1 MSAQHSG
8 ITVQLR
14 KTSDF
19 LKHCGP
25 FMNNQK
31 RLSELFRFHED
42 IYRKV
47 RKSRVRVF
55 VHYKDMTCFLYVMG
69 VFIFFKFCYWVCKHT
84 QVPFLPDC
92 SFKICEIFVDICGDF
107 CGYLRRY
114 LWMSVSFGDNI
125 FVDECIIWRQH
136 ICG

>member
-92 SFKICEIFVDICGDF
+92 SFKICEKFSKISNYIFVSLCYADT
-107 CGYLRRY
+107 
-114 LWMSVSFGDNI
+114 VSFWL
-125 FVDECIIWRQH
+125 FYT
-136 ICG
+136 

>member
-1 MSAQHSG
+1 
-8 ITVQLR
+8 
-14 KTSDF
+14 
-19 LKHCGP
+19 
-25 FMNNQK
+25 MNNQK

-55 VHYKDMTCFLYVMG
+55 VHYKNMTCFLNVMG

-92 SFKICEIFVDICGDF
+92 SFKICEKFSKISNYIFVSLCYADT
-107 CGYLRRY
+107 
-114 LWMSVSFGDNI
+114 VSFWL
-125 FVDECIIWRQH
+125 FYT
-136 ICG
+136 